1 MFGMIKAVIYDL
13 DDLMVNSNP
22 LHTEASDKVLQKYG
36 VSQKKLPEH
45 IRAKFIG
52 MRVSDIL
59 KNLIDY
65 FQLGVNLEDLR
76 EKRSAIFLELVRK
89 KLQVMPGLF
98 QSLKLFRQ
106 NKFKIALA
114 SSGTKKYINIVLEKF
129 KVADYFDVIVS
140 GDDVKRGKPSPETYF
155 IAVKKL
161 SIRPS
166 QAVVLEDA
174 TNGIAAAKAAGCF
187 CIAIKNPHTP
197 KQDLS
202 KADLVINS
210 LKELSLEEIRSLR
223 VF

>member
-45 IRAKFIG
+45 MRAKFIG